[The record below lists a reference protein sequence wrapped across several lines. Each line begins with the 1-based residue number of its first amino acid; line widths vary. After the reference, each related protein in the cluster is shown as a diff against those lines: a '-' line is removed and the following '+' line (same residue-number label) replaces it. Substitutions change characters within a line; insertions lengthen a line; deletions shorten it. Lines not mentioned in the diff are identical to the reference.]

1 MSKTAY
7 VGSNGA
13 VTFNSA
19 GFAFVRRVRAY
30 RTSIQGGDI
39 EGHFCSALGGWLEQ
53 MGFTQFGDTLY
64 ANSGN
69 YWSQGSIGADG
80 HITDYGYVVGS
91 IGTATYYTITTSP
104 GTGGSMSGGG
114 DFKSG
119 DSCTIKATPNSG
131 YVVDV
136 LNGVS
141 QDLKTGA
148 KSTTITV
155 AGDATIT
162 ATFRPYYTLTFSAN
176 GGSGA
181 PSSKSPCFANVAYE
195 IPTTVPTR
203 TGHLFMGWAISTTNA
218 GNGVVSYQ
226 PGDNYSRSS
235 VTAGQS
241 VTLYAVWKQYTLT
254 YDANGGS
261 TTPSQQTYYGNVTL
275 AAAIS
280 FTGRTFLGW
289 KIGSTIYSA
298 GATYNLTADATAVAQ
313 WTNISF
319 RNDNTS
325 VGSISLFDVSLNEKV
340 ADEVDG
346 YIKYSG
352 VKNHIYRVDVNVS
365 NFLYE
370 GRGVYVNGSY
380 IEPYQFTFSNDDV
393 TGVYYF
399 TEKPLYS
406 FGFTSTHGSVSVSP
420 AADSDGKYARG
431 RVISMSITPDAGYEA
446 RQATFV
452 NIDTNDVVN
461 KSVVDNAVS
470 LDGITFN
477 TMAVIDYAQIDY
489 DLSAAKHTASASA
502 ISSVS
507 VTVGG
512 NAAET
517 AHYGDTAV
525 FTATVA
531 SGFLFAGWYDGS
543 GNLVSEDAE
552 YSATVSGA
560 ISLYAKAKVAAALSI
575 AYDDEGAESCTITVD
590 GEAYTWGDTLYVVLG
605 DSFAYALTLGD
616 RVTGTPW
623 QFDCWKSGGTA
634 LAYGQSGE
642 VAPNA
647 AFSMT
652 AHVAALVSRAIE
664 VVAVRMGETSAAA
677 ADADDLTNA
686 ITCYGEASA
695 ATDESGGSGATDPF
709 RFVFSQTQI
718 VHVTASANVTF
729 TGDSAAK
736 SFYCFS
742 TTDPSTLDGTAT
754 PPEES
759 VISFEAETA
768 FLLNTSEKRIYA
780 YYGTPVAVVTTL
792 GYAALSDSTM
802 GSIAVVAVDEEDT
815 AAEIASDGR
824 SATATQGKNITI
836 RATPANGYRFAGWHL
851 AQSAAGDPAYSNA
864 EESIRVT
871 TQRTIY
877 AKFVKDT
884 HSVCEWEGDP
894 TPKAMTWRSKTYESS
909 KPFNP
914 SACRVDALGYNGDGK
929 GTLLELTVDMF
940 SAPDAAATAS
950 TKLNNIASQ
959 NARRLPVRRMERY
972 MQIEVKANTEV
983 DALLVGTSM
992 GGLAQ

>member
-1 MSKTAY
+1 MRTETLLQLP
-7 VGSNGA
+7 NGVMASSFALSPINYNYIVSSGTA
-13 VTFNSA
+13 VTYVKGYGIPSY
-19 GFAFVRRVRAY
+19 GY
-30 RTSIQGGDI
+30 I
-39 EGHFCSALGGWLEQ
+39 L
-53 MGFTQFGDTLY
+53 
-64 ANSGN
+64 GN
-69 YWSQGSIGADG
+69 YRMGNATIVAPSVPDVKDGTPVYSYTTRSAPQHIGN
-80 HITDYGYVVGS
+80 V
-91 IGTATYYTITTSP
+91 GTAMITYYSLTTSP
-104 GTGGSMSGGG
+104 GSGGSMSGGG
-114 DFKSG
+114 EYVSG
-119 DSCTIKATPNSG
+119 STATVNATPKTG
-131 YVVDV
+131 YVVDT
-136 LNGVS
+136 LNGVQ
-141 QDLKTGA
+141 QDRNKGT
-148 KSTTITV
+148 KSTSVTV
-155 AGDATIT
+155 NSDMEVM
-162 ATFRPYYTLTFSAN
+162 ATFVPYYTLAFNAN
-176 GGSGA
+176 GGDGEPISI
-181 PSSKSPCFANVAYE
+181 SPCFAGNAYA
-195 IPTTVPTR
+195 IPTTVPKR
-203 TGHLFMGWAISTTNA
+203 TNYLFLGWATSEA
-218 GNGVVSYQ
+218 DAANGTASYQ
-226 PGDNYSRSS
+226 PGDYYSRSS
-235 VTAGQS
+235 VNANQT

-261 TTPSQQTYYGNVTL
+261 STPASQSCYGNVTL
-275 AAAIS
+275 ASAIT

-406 FGFTSTHGSVSVSP
+406 FGFSSTHGSVSVSP

-461 KSVVDNAVS
+461 KSIVDNAVS

-605 DSFAYALTLGD
+605 DSFSYALTLGD
-616 RVTGTPW
+616 RVTDTPW
-623 QFDCWKSGGTA
+623 QFDCWKSGDTA
-634 LAYGQSGE
+634 LAYGKSGE
-642 VAPNA
+642 VTPSAV
-647 AFSMT
+647 FSMT
-652 AHVAALVSRAIE
+652 AHVAASISRAIE
-664 VVAVRMGETSAAA
+664 VVAVRMGDSSAAA
-677 ADADDLTNA
+677 ADADGLSGA
-686 ITCYGEASA
+686 ITCYGEATT
-695 ATDESGGSGATDPF
+695 ATDESGGSGAADPF

-742 TTDPSTLDGTAT
+742 TTDPSALDGSAT

-759 VISFEAETA
+759 VISFESETA

-780 YYGTPVAVVTTL
+780 YYGTPAAVVTTL
-792 GYAALSDSTM
+792 DYAALSDSTM
-802 GSIAVVAVDEEDT
+802 GSIAVVAVDEEDA
-815 AAEIASDGR
+815 AAEISSDSK

>member
-1 MSKTAY
+1 MRTETLLQLPNGVMASSFGLKQISYSYFRDGSTNATYVKAY
-7 VGSNGA
+7 GLP
-13 VTFNSA
+13 
-19 GFAFVRRVRAY
+19 
-30 RTSIQGGDI
+30 
-39 EGHFCSALGGWLEQ
+39 E
-53 MGFTQFGDTLY
+53 
-64 ANSGN
+64 
-69 YWSQGSIGADG
+69 
-80 HITDYGYVVGS
+80 YGYIIGS
-91 IGTATYYTITTSP
+91 YNLGNSTISYPSTPSVQAGTNVYSYNTSSSPTYIGQIGTATITYYTVTTSP
-104 GTGGSMSGGG
+104 GIGGTMSGGG
-114 DFKSG
+114 EYTSG
-119 DSCTIKATPNSG
+119 SSATITATPSSG
-131 YVVDV
+131 HVVDM

-141 QDLKTGA
+141 QNKTTGA

-155 AGDATIT
+155 SGDVTVA
-162 ATFRPYYTLTFSAN
+162 ATFKPYYTLSFSAN
-176 GGSGA
+176 GGSNA
-181 PSSKSPCFANVAYE
+181 PSSITLCFANTAYQ
-195 IPTTVPTR
+195 IPDNVPNR
-203 TGHLFMGWAISTTNA
+203 TGHLFLGWATSTTNA
-218 GNGVVSYQ
+218 SNGLVEYQ

-235 VTAGQS
+235 VTAGQT

-261 TTPSQQTYYGNVTL
+261 STPASQSYYGNVTL
-275 AAAIS
+275 ASAIT

-319 RNDNTS
+319 RNDNPS

-380 IEPYQFTFSNDDV
+380 IEPYQFTFANEDV

-399 TEKPLYS
+399 AEKPLYS
-406 FGFTSTHGSVSVSP
+406 FSVTSLHGTVSVSP
-420 AADSDGKYARG
+420 SADSDGKYARG

-461 KSVVDNAVS
+461 KSIVDNAVS

-502 ISSVS
+502 ILSVS

-590 GEAYTWGDTLYVVLG
+590 GEAYTWGDTFYVILG
-605 DSFAYALTLGD
+605 ESFSYALTLGD

-623 QFDCWKSGGTA
+623 QFDCWKSGDTA
-634 LAYGQSGE
+634 LAYGQIGE
-642 VAPNA
+642 VTPSAV
-647 AFSMT
+647 FSMT
-652 AHVAALVSRAIE
+652 AHVSAMVSRAIE
-664 VVAVRMGETSAAA
+664 VVVVRMGDYSAVA
-677 ADADDLTNA
+677 ADADDLANA
-686 ITCYGEASA
+686 ITCYGEATTV
-695 ATDESGGSGATDPF
+695 TDESGGSGSADPF

-729 TGDSAAK
+729 TGDSDAK

-742 TTDPSTLDGTAT
+742 TIDPSTLVGTAT

-759 VISFEAETA
+759 VISFEAEIGL
-768 FLLNTSEKRIYA
+768 LLNTSEKRIYA
-780 YYGTPVAVVTTL
+780 YYGTPAAVVTTL
-792 GYAALSDSTM
+792 DYAALSDSTM
-802 GSIAVVAVDEEDT
+802 GSIAVVAVDEEDS
-815 AAEIASDGR
+815 AAEIASDGK

-871 TQRTIY
+871 TRRTIY

>member
-1 MSKTAY
+1 MRTETLLQLP
-7 VGSNGA
+7 NGVMASSFALSPINYNYIVSSGTA
-13 VTFNSA
+13 VTYVKGYGIPS
-19 GFAFVRRVRAY
+19 
-30 RTSIQGGDI
+30 
-39 EGHFCSALGGWLEQ
+39 
-53 MGFTQFGDTLY
+53 
-64 ANSGN
+64 
-69 YWSQGSIGADG
+69 
-80 HITDYGYVVGS
+80 YGYILGDYRMGNATIVAPSVPVVKDGTPVYS
-91 IGTATYYTITTSP
+91 YTTRSAPQHIGNVGTATITYYTVTTSP
-104 GTGGSMSGGG
+104 GTGGTMSGGG
-114 DFKSG
+114 DYTSG
-119 DSCTIKATPNSG
+119 SSATITAKPSSG
-131 YVVDV
+131 YVVDT

-141 QDLKTGA
+141 QDKTTGS

-155 AGDATIT
+155 SGDVTVY
-162 ATFRPYYTLTFSAN
+162 ATFKPYYTLSFSAN
-176 GGSGA
+176 GGSNA
-181 PSSKSPCFANVAYE
+181 PSSITLCFANTSYQ
-195 IPTTVPTR
+195 IPDNVPNR
-203 TGHLFMGWAISTTNA
+203 TGYLFLGWATSTTNA
-218 GNGVVSYQ
+218 SYGVVEFQ
-226 PGDNYSRSS
+226 PGYNYFRSS
-235 VTAGQS
+235 VTAGQT
-241 VTLYAVWKQYTLT
+241 VTLYAVWEQYTLT

-261 TTPSQQTYYGNVTL
+261 STPASQSYYGNVTL
-275 AAAIS
+275 ASAIT

-319 RNDNTS
+319 RNDNPS
-325 VGSISLFDVSLNEKV
+325 VGSISLFDVSQNEKV

-346 YIKYSG
+346 YIKYIG

-380 IEPYQFTFSNDDV
+380 IDPYQFTFANEDV

-399 TEKPLYS
+399 AEKPLYS
-406 FGFTSTHGSVSVSP
+406 FIVTSSHGTVSVSP
-420 AADSDGKYARG
+420 SADSDGKYARG

-461 KSVVDNAVS
+461 KSIVDNAVS

-477 TMAVIDYAQIDY
+477 TMAVIDYAQTDY
-489 DLSAAKHTASASA
+489 DLSAEKHTASESA

-531 SGFLFAGWYDGS
+531 GGFLFAGWYDGS

-560 ISLYAKAKVAAALSI
+560 ISLYAKAKVAAALLI

-590 GEAYTWGDTLYVVLG
+590 GEAYTWGDTFCVILG
-605 DSFAYALTLGD
+605 ESFSYALTLGD
-616 RVTGTPW
+616 RVTGMPW
-623 QFDCWKSGGTA
+623 QFDCWKSGDTA
-634 LAYGQSGE
+634 LAYGLSGE
-642 VAPNA
+642 VTPSAV
-647 AFSMT
+647 FSMT
-652 AHVAALVSRAIE
+652 AHVAALVSRTIE
-664 VVAVRMGETSAAA
+664 VVAVRMGETSSAA
-677 ADADDLTNA
+677 ADADDLANA
-686 ITCYGEASA
+686 ITCYGEATT
-695 ATDESGGSGATDPF
+695 ATDESGGSGAADPF

-718 VHVTASANVTF
+718 IHVTASANVTF
-729 TGDSAAK
+729 TGDSDAK

-742 TTDPSTLDGTAT
+742 TIDPSTLVGTAT

-759 VISFEAETA
+759 VISFEAEIEL
-768 FLLNTSEKRIYA
+768 LLNTSEKRIYA

-792 GYAALSDSTM
+792 DYAALSDSTM
-802 GSIAVVAVDEEDT
+802 GSIAVVAVDEEDSS
-815 AAEIASDGR
+815 AEIASDGK

-851 AQSAAGDPAYSNA
+851 AKSAAGDPAYSNA

-871 TQRTIY
+871 TKRTIY

>member
-1 MSKTAY
+1 MTQFDIIALPYDISFTYIGQRYSYSGTAY
-7 VGSNGA
+7 GKKSDSLRPFIYSSGRDGFFRLKFISDNIYPGVEVGFYVSNN
-13 VTFNSA
+13 VHSSTTVSLNSVDGQYGRA
-19 GFAFVRRVRAY
+19 RAY
-30 RTSIQGGDI
+30 YGSTDIIRYDSGYLVGPAETIVNGG
-39 EGHFCSALGGWLEQ
+39 
-53 MGFTQFGDTLY
+53 
-64 ANSGN
+64 
-69 YWSQGSIGADG
+69 
-80 HITDYGYVVGS
+80 
-91 IGTATYYTITTSP
+91 ATYTKQL
-104 GTGGSMSGGG
+104 
-114 DFKSG
+114 DL
-119 DSCTIKATPNSG
+119 D
-131 YVVDV
+131 
-136 LNGVS
+136 LNGVATVS
-141 QDLKTGA
+141 AYSSGTCTFYLNEAQDSGN
-148 KSTTITV
+148 
-155 AGDATIT
+155 
-162 ATFRPYYTLTFSAN
+162 FTFSAPDKYTYQDTTYRFVRWLSN
-176 GGSGA
+176 GGGTTSGRNVLIPRTDTGDSMA
-181 PSSKSPCFANVAYE
+181 VAY
-195 IPTTVPTR
+195 
-203 TGHLFMGWAISTTNA
+203 
-218 GNGVVSYQ
+218 YQ
-226 PGDNYSRSS
+226 P
-235 VTAGQS
+235 
-241 VTLYAVWKQYTLT
+241 LPTLT
-254 YDANGGS
+254 YDPNGGS
-261 TTPSQQTYYGNVTL
+261 STPSSQTDYGNITL
-275 AAAIS
+275 APAIT

-289 KIGSTIYSA
+289 KIGNTIYNA

-319 RNDNTS
+319 RNDNPS

-352 VKNHIYRVDVNVS
+352 VKNHVYRVDVNVS

-380 IEPYQFTFSNDDV
+380 IEPYQFTFTNDDV

-446 RQATFV
+446 RQVAFV

-461 KSVVDNAVS
+461 KSIVDNAVS

-477 TMAVIDYAQIDY
+477 TMAVIDYAKIDY

-517 AHYGDTAV
+517 ANYGDTAV

-575 AYDDEGAESCTITVD
+575 AYDDEGAESCTLTVD
-590 GEAYTWGDTLYVVLG
+590 GEAYTWGDTFYVILG
-605 DSFAYALTLGD
+605 ESFSYALTLGD
-616 RVTGTPW
+616 RVTDTPW
-623 QFDCWKSGGTA
+623 QFDCWKSGDTA

-642 VAPNA
+642 VTPSA

-652 AHVAALVSRAIE
+652 AHVAALVSRTIE
-664 VVAVRMGETSAAA
+664 VVAVRMGDSSAAA
-677 ADADDLTNA
+677 ADADGLPGA
-686 ITCYGEASA
+686 ITCYGEATT
-695 ATDESGGSGATDPF
+695 ATDESGGSGAADPF

-729 TGDSAAK
+729 TGDSDAK

-759 VISFEAETA
+759 VISFEAEIA
-768 FLLNTSEKRIYA
+768 LLLNTSEKRIYA
-780 YYGTPVAVVTTL
+780 YYGTPAAVVTTL
-792 GYAALSDSTM
+792 DYAALSDSTM
-802 GSIAVVAVDEEDT
+802 GSIAVVAVDEDDT
-815 AAEIASDGR
+815 AAEISSDSK

-871 TQRTIY
+871 TKRTIY

-940 SAPDAAATAS
+940 SAPDVAATAS